1 MKAILVLKYSKKT
14 NDGKQ
19 IFHGVYE
26 SLEEF
31 KRLTVV
37 NRGMA
42 HNVYHDAEFMYQ
54 CMEVPF
60 HTNDGIHSST
70 QKGSCTIARRAL
82 RTVHQHVPERKERNF
97 NFMTIEQAEHS
108 SNQKI
113 DIICSG
119 DFSTVKFENGY

>member
-1 MKAILVLKYSKKT
+1 MKAILVLKYSKKL

-26 SLEEF
+26 SLDEF
-31 KRLTVV
+31 KRLTIV

-54 CMEVPF
+54 CLEVPF
-60 HTNDGIHSST
+60 YTNGGIHSSM
-70 QKGSCTIARRAL
+70 KSGECTVARRAL
-82 RTVHQHVPERKERNF
+82 RTVHQKVPVRKERNY
-97 NFMTIEQAEHS
+97 NFMTVTQAEHS

-119 DFSTVKFENGY
+119 DFSTVKFENGN